1 MRLRLESGRQR
12 PGARR
17 RSVSAR
23 LGIAS
28 AGAAALCALAAC
40 GGSVP
45 AAANQPAGAA
55 EPASAAATGS
65 PGGAAGSANCKPGAT
80 RLTFWAWA
88 TGYNLA
94 VDKFNATHPDICV
107 TLENDGAT
115 NVEYTKIQDAEK
127 AGSGAPDVAEM
138 EYFVLPSFEI
148 TKSLANLV
156 PYGVNA
162 YQKNEVPAAWA
173 QVSQGGGVYAMPVDV
188 GPLALYYNS
197 SVLSKYGLAVPKT
210 WTQYATEAASLK
222 KRDPGATLGTVDW
235 TDDQPV
241 LALMQQYGA
250 FPFQWHGGA
259 KLTIDFTGKAET
271 SFADYWQKQIGTSE
285 VNHYP
290 DFSPGQWAAWDNET
304 VVSRFSPAWGPV
316 GMQLSTKKTLGDWR
330 AAPLPQVTAGQVQ
343 SGNWGGSTIAVLAS
357 SKYARQAAEF
367 AEWFGGSAASWQI
380 LSGPVAGAYPGYEPL
395 LDSPA
400 FLAQTLKI
408 SGSQHF
414 QGVFAQAAENM
425 TAPDWPPIMNEVNDI
440 WPTVFAGVSN
450 GTETLPAAF
459 GTLQAD
465 LVKYAQ
471 AQGFTVTP

>member
-1 MRLRLESGRQR
+1 MRLRLESGRER
-12 PGARR
+12 PDARR

-23 LGIAS
+23 MAIAS

-40 GGSVP
+40 SSGS
-45 AAANQPAGAA
+45 ASSAANQPVGG
-55 EPASAAATGS
+55 ASAS
-65 PGGAAGSANCKPGAT
+65 SSGGANCKPGAT

-94 VDKFNATHPDICV
+94 VNQFNATHPGICV

-115 NVEYTKIQDAEK
+115 NVEYTKVQDAEK

-148 TKSLANLV
+148 TKTLANLV
-156 PYGVNA
+156 PYGVTT
-162 YQKNEVPAAWA
+162 YQSNEVPSAWA
-173 QVSQGGGVYAMPVDV
+173 QVSDGGGVYAMPVDV
-188 GPLALYYNS
+188 GPLAFYYNS
-197 SVLSKYGLAVPKT
+197 SILSKYGLATPKT
-210 WTQYATEAASLK
+210 WAQYAAEAAKLRK
-222 KRDPGATLGTVDW
+222 DDPQATLSTVDW
-235 TDDQPV
+235 TDDQPI

-259 KLTIDFTGKAET
+259 QLTIDFTGKAEA
-271 SFADYWQKQIGTSE
+271 SFAAYWQQQIGAGE
-285 VNHYP
+285 VSHYA
-290 DFSPGQWAAWDNET
+290 DFSPSQWAAWDNQT
-304 VVSRFSPAWGPV
+304 VAARFSPAWGPV

-330 AAPLPQVTAGQVQ
+330 AAPLPQATAGQDQ
-343 SGNWGGSTIAVLAS
+343 SGNWGGSTIAVLSS
-357 SKYARQAAEF
+357 SKYPKQAAEF
-367 AEWFGGSAASWQI
+367 AEWFGGTAASWQI
-380 LSGPVAGAYPGYEPL
+380 LSGPIAGAYPGYEPL
-395 LDSPA
+395 LNSPT

-414 QGVFAQAAENM
+414 QGVFAQAAKSM
-425 TAPDWPPIMNEVNDI
+425 SAPEWPPIMNEVNTL

-459 GTLQAD
+459 DTMQAD

-471 AQGFTVTP
+471 AQGFTVTQ